1 MLEERER
8 REKEEEEEEMVEG
21 GEDTDDTSN
30 ERIRQRVNEMQRM
43 IDEMLVAQESMARTI
58 QYLSLALY
66 VDRQPAE
73 LTSIREIIV
82 DNMSED

>member
-43 IDEMLVAQESMARTI
+43 IDEMLVAQESMARII